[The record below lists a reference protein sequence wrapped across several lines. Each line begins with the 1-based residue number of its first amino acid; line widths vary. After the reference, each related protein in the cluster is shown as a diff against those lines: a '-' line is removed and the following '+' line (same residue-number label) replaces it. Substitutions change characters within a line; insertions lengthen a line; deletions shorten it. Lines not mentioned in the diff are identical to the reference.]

1 MKPGGKMV
9 DSAELMPDEPLPP
22 TLLAGQPGCH
32 RCAVMQSSAAAPMAA
47 CAEPGYM
54 SVATPS
60 VMPPWG
66 VEQYSSMA
74 SAILPASQPVM
85 AATRSRS

>member
-1 MKPGGKMV
+1 MASLVWNWYFVSPMKPEGKMV
-9 DSAELMPDEPLPP
+9 DSQLVRPFEPWPP

-54 SVATPS
+54 SVATPRE
-60 VMPPWG
+60 MPP
-66 VEQYSSMA
+66 
-74 SAILPASQPVM
+74 
-85 AATRSRS
+85 